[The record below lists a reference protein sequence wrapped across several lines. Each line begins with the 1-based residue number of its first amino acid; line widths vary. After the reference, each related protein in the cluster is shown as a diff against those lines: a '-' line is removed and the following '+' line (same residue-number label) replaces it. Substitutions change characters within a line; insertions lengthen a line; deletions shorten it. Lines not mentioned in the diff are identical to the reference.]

1 MTAASFPDQ
10 LVSPGAWL
18 QRVRQNMKATS
29 AESERDMRRP
39 TELRY
44 APPATNDR
52 QGSKHAG
59 TSGQDDGAWA
69 AQQVRDDLR
78 GTPSHAVALIPPG
91 TAGDRL
97 DPALAALTAAAAAQD
112 EMAFLAAYHAVDW
125 AKSDAALFEAAIHL
139 AFAAGAHMAA
149 RLLATQGA
157 ALHPDSDYLRRAA
170 YVLAPPRV
178 IARSLPA
185 EDDTRANR
193 AWMVANRDAFRGQ
206 WVALRNG
213 ELLGSAAKLKDLT
226 TRFGI
231 APEILYAKVT

>member
-1 MTAASFPDQ
+1 
-10 LVSPGAWL
+10 
-18 QRVRQNMKATS
+18 MKATS

-52 QGSKHAG
+52 QGSKYAG

-69 AQQVRDDLR
+69 AQQVARR
-78 GTPSHAVALIPPG
+78 PGGTPSHAVTLIPPG
-91 TAGDRL
+91 TASDRL
-97 DPALAALTAAAAAQD
+97 DPALAALTAAAEAQD

-125 AKSDAALFEAAIHL
+125 SQNDAALFETAIHL

-170 YVLAPPRV
+170 YVLAPPKV
-178 IARSLPA
+178 IGRRPA
-185 EDDTRANR
+185 SNGGNAANKVWMMANR
-193 AWMVANRDAFRGQ
+193 AAYRGR

-213 ELLGSAAKLKDLT
+213 ELLDSGSKLEELVN
-226 TRFGI
+226 RFG
-231 APEILYAKVT
+231 AVPEILYTRVT